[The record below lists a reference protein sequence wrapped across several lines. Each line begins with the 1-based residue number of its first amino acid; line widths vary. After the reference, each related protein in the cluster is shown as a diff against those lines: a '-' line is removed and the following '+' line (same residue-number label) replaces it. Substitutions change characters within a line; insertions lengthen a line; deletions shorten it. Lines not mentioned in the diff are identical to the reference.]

1 MRTFIRIAT
10 NTMLLIA
17 ALGTEAWLVARPAFQ
32 HATIA
37 VRGGLAVA
45 VAAAFFTIAWIAMRA
60 LKAKPRDDGT
70 AWAPARPVRK
80 RARV

>member
-17 ALGTEAWLVARPAFQ
+17 ALGTEAWLVSRPAFQ
-32 HATIA
+32 HATVA
-37 VRGGLAVA
+37 VRGGLATV
-45 VAAAFFTIAWIAMRA
+45 VAAAYFTVAWFAMRV
-60 LKAKPRDDGT
+60 LKSKPQDTST
-70 AWAPARPVRK
+70 AWTPARPVRK